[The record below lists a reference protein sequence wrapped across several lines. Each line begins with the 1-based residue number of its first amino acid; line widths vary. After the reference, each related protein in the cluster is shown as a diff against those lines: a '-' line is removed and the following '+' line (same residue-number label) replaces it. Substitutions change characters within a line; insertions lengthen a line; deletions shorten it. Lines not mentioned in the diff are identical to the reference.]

1 MVGKITI
8 SILSFTVFI
17 LFTNLIITQS
27 ELSAFKSSKKELSV
41 LLLKEKDKALN
52 YQLIA
57 LLLSNLCDET
67 QSSRNRKNNSKEY
80 FELLKKVE

>member
-1 MVGKITI
+1 MVSKITI
-8 SILSFTVFI
+8 TILFFTIFILSS
-17 LFTNLIITQS
+17 NLIITQS
-27 ELSAFKSSKKELSV
+27 ELRIFKRSKNELSV

-57 LLLSNLCDET
+57 LFLSNLCDET
-67 QSSRNRKNNSKEY
+67 QSSRNTKNNSKEY

>member
-1 MVGKITI
+1 MLKFIIIT
-8 SILSFTVFI
+8 LSFTVFI
-17 LFTNLIITQS
+17 LFTNLITTQS
-27 ELSAFKSSKKELSV
+27 ELRAFKRSKKELSV